1 MPPVSLRSTPRNQVS
16 LRSTPRNQHPALS
29 LSLPLNSNP
38 SSQPLPP
45 SPLSS
50 PPLPSPFTP
59 CSNTEH
65 RKSNGRVSISGTRPF
80 SHATEV
86 RLICRKLGLL
96 HSVVFLSFVIS
107 GKGYLPKTY
116 LLIAS
121 AVVAAIS
128 LTRGAGITTLNV
140 TWIVVTSGVTAVTIC
155 PALNT
160 CFAAISPM
168 NVVTVSYPTTP
179 RSMYFNR
186 FILTLVFSCICPG
199 EDG

>member
-16 LRSTPRNQHPALS
+16 LLS

-121 AVVAAIS
+121 AAAAETS
-128 LTRGAGITTLNV
+128 ATRAVGIDTLKL
-140 TWIVVTSGVTAVTIC
+140 S
-155 PALNT
+155 
-160 CFAAISPM
+160 
-168 NVVTVSYPTTP
+168 
-179 RSMYFNR
+179 
-186 FILTLVFSCICPG
+186 
-199 EDG
+199 